1 MFYFIFPTHRYL
13 QQLILKTVDFQLRAH
28 RLVLSACSGVFRQL
42 FRLVLLNIQNPGNT
56 KGEVS
61 RTVNL
66 LFDWFGISCMS
77 TDNFC
82 FYLLNRLIQTI
93 QTGGQWYSDTSPFS
107 IPCQNL
113 FRLVRFI
120 TSISEVE
127 QVASLNKDDIVEQ

>member
-13 QQLILKTVDFQLRAH
+13 LQLILKTVDFQLLAH

-82 FYLLNRLIQTI
+82 FYLLNRLIQTSP
-93 QTGGQWYSDTSPFS
+93 TGGQCYSDTPPFS
-107 IPCQNL
+107 IP
-113 FRLVRFI
+113 
-120 TSISEVE
+120 
-127 QVASLNKDDIVEQ
+127 